1 MPNQKVKLF
10 SLSSNKELV
19 EKISNELNIPIGK
32 STVKHFSDGEIQ
44 ISVDE
49 SIRGD
54 DIYVVQS
61 ISDPVNTNLMELIV
75 MVDAI
80 RRTSAGTINVV
91 IPYYGYSRS
100 DRKARSREPIISKLI
115 ASFIEMQ
122 GVDRVIT
129 LDLHATQIQGF
140 FNIPVDH
147 LKPTNLFIDYFKENS
162 LLDNAVIVSPDHTTV
177 NRARLFADRLK
188 LPIAIVDN
196 RNPDDETNIPDSV
209 IGDVKDK
216 NVIITDDMIVTGKK
230 LDISAK
236 ALKKAGAKNIYV
248 CATHP
253 VFAEGA
259 IERLN
264 NSPINKIIVSDSI
277 SMKNDQDTSKIDVVS
292 VGSLFGKAI
301 DLIEN
306 NKSTGK
312 LFK

>member
-1 MPNQKVKLF
+1 MANEKIKLF
-10 SLSSNKELV
+10 SLSSNQKLV
-19 EKISNELNIPIGK
+19 KKISEELQIPIGK
-32 STVKHFSDGEIQ
+32 STVNHFSDGEIK

-54 DIYVVQS
+54 NIYVVQS
-61 ISDPVNTNLMELIV
+61 LSDPVNTNLMELLV
-75 MVDAI
+75 MIDAL

-100 DRKARSREPIISKLI
+100 DRKARSREPIIAKLI
-115 ASFIEMQ
+115 ASFIEMES
-122 GVDRVIT
+122 VDRVIT

-147 LKPTNLFIDYFKENS
+147 LRPTNLFIDYFKKND
-162 LLDNAVIVSPDHTTV
+162 LLEDCVIVSPDHTSV

-196 RNPDDETNIPDSV
+196 RNLDDENNIPESV

-216 NVIITDDMIVTGKK
+216 NVIITDDMIVTGDK

-236 ALKKAGAKNIYV
+236 ALKKAGAKNIYAS
-248 CATHP
+248 ATHP
-253 VFAEGA
+253 VFSEGS
-259 IERLN
+259 IEKLN

-277 SMKNDQDTSKIDVVS
+277 NISTDQDISKIDVVS
-292 VGSLFGKAI
+292 VGSLFGQAI
-301 DLIEN
+301 SLIEN
-306 NKSTGK
+306 NQSTGK

>member
-1 MPNQKVKLF
+1 MANEKIKLF
-10 SLSSNKELV
+10 SLSSNQKLV
-19 EKISNELNIPIGK
+19 KKISEELQIPIGK
-32 STVKHFSDGEIQ
+32 STVNHFSDGEIK

-54 DIYVVQS
+54 NIYVVQS
-61 ISDPVNTNLMELIV
+61 LSDPVNTNLMELLV
-75 MVDAI
+75 MIDAL

-100 DRKARSREPIISKLI
+100 DRKARSREPIIAKLI
-115 ASFIEMQ
+115 ASFIEMES
-122 GVDRVIT
+122 VDRVIT

-147 LKPTNLFIDYFKENS
+147 LRPTNLFIDYFKKND
-162 LLDNAVIVSPDHTTV
+162 LLEDCVIVSPDHTSV

-196 RNPDDETNIPDSV
+196 RNLDDENNIPESV

-216 NVIITDDMIVTGKK
+216 NVIITDDMIVTGDK

-236 ALKKAGAKNIYV
+236 ALKKAGAKNIYAS
-248 CATHP
+248 ATHP
-253 VFAEGA
+253 VFSEGS
-259 IERLN
+259 IEKLN

-277 SMKNDQDTSKIDVVS
+277 NISTDQDISKIDVVS
-292 VGSLFGKAI
+292 VGSLFGQAI
-301 DLIEN
+301 NLIEN
-306 NKSTGK
+306 NQSTGK

>member
-19 EKISNELNIPIGK
+19 EKISNELNVPIGK

-61 ISDPVNTNLMELIV
+61 LSDPVNTNLMELII

-100 DRKARSREPIISKLI
+100 DRKARSREPIISKMI

-122 GVDRVIT
+122 RVDRVIT

-147 LKPTNLFIDYFKENS
+147 LKPTNLFIEYFKDNG
-162 LLDNAVIVSPDHTTV
+162 LLDNTVIVSPDHTTV

-248 CATHP
+248 SATHP
-253 VFAEGA
+253 VFADGA

-277 SMKNDQDTSKIDVVS
+277 NIKTNQDTSKIDVVS

>member
-1 MPNQKVKLF
+1 MANEKIKLF
-10 SLSSNKELV
+10 SLSSNQKLV
-19 EKISNELNIPIGK
+19 KKISEELQIPIGK
-32 STVKHFSDGEIQ
+32 STVNHFSDGEIK

-54 DIYVVQS
+54 NIYVVQS
-61 ISDPVNTNLMELIV
+61 LSDPVNTNLMELLV
-75 MVDAI
+75 MIDAL

-100 DRKARSREPIISKLI
+100 DRKARSREPIIAKLI
-115 ASFIEMQ
+115 ASFIEMES
-122 GVDRVIT
+122 VDRVIT

-147 LKPTNLFIDYFKENS
+147 LRPTNLFIDYFKKND
-162 LLDNAVIVSPDHTTV
+162 LLEDCVIVSPDHTSV

-196 RNPDDETNIPDSV
+196 RNLDDENNIPESV

-216 NVIITDDMIVTGKK
+216 NVIITDDMIVTGDK
-230 LDISAK
+230 LDISAR
-236 ALKKAGAKNIYV
+236 ALKKAGAKNIYAS
-248 CATHP
+248 ATHP
-253 VFAEGA
+253 VFSEGSV
-259 IERLN
+259 EKLN

-277 SMKNDQDTSKIDVVS
+277 NISTDQDISKIDVVS
-292 VGSLFGKAI
+292 VGSLFGQAI
-301 DLIEN
+301 NLIEN
-306 NKSTGK
+306 NQSTGK

>member
-1 MPNQKVKLF
+1 MANEKIKLF
-10 SLSSNKELV
+10 SLSSNQKLV
-19 EKISNELNIPIGK
+19 KKISEELQIPIGK
-32 STVKHFSDGEIQ
+32 STVNHFSDGEIK

-54 DIYVVQS
+54 NIYVVQS
-61 ISDPVNTNLMELIV
+61 LSDPVNTNLMELLV
-75 MVDAI
+75 MIDAL

-100 DRKARSREPIISKLI
+100 DRKARSREPIIAKLI
-115 ASFIEMQ
+115 ASFIEMES
-122 GVDRVIT
+122 VDRVIT

-147 LKPTNLFIDYFKENS
+147 LRPTNLFIDYFKKND
-162 LLDNAVIVSPDHTTV
+162 LLEDCVIVSPDHTSV

-196 RNPDDETNIPDSV
+196 RNLDDENNIPESV

-216 NVIITDDMIVTGKK
+216 NVIITDDMIVTGDK
-230 LDISAK
+230 LDISAR
-236 ALKKAGAKNIYV
+236 ALKKAGAKNIYAS
-248 CATHP
+248 ATHP
-253 VFAEGA
+253 VFSEGS
-259 IERLN
+259 IEKLN

-277 SMKNDQDTSKIDVVS
+277 NISTDQDISKIDVVS
-292 VGSLFGKAI
+292 VGSLFGQAI
-301 DLIEN
+301 NLIEN
-306 NKSTGK
+306 NQSTGK